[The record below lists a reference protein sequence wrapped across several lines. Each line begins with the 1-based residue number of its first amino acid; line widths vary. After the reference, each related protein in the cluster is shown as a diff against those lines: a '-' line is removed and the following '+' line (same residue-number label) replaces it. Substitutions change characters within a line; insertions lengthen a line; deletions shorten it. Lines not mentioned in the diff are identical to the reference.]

1 MKALFSTALL
11 SITLGTSIAQAQQG
25 PSAAGLPFSDRAFN
39 CGAYKSSELDS
50 MSQLDLE
57 ETYCSY
63 RVSVRLEAKREV
75 EYKVGYAK
83 DPENFEE
90 VLKFSRRLQ
99 QQCTREIKKTI
110 NVLSRRF
117 PGPVPNCSIMW
128 KAVSKQAAQ
137 GGTV

>member
-11 SITLGTSIAQAQQG
+11 LITLSTSIAQAQQG
-25 PSAAGLPFSDRAFN
+25 PSAAGLPLSTRAFN
-39 CGAYKSSELDS
+39 CGTYKLSELDS

-83 DPENFEE
+83 DPEDFKEM
-90 VLKFSRRLQ
+90 LKFSRRLQ
-99 QQCTREIKKTI
+99 QECTREIKKTI
-110 NVLSRRF
+110 NVLSKRF
-117 PGPVPNCSIMW
+117 PGPVPDCSIMW
-128 KAVSKQAAQ
+128 KAVSKQATE
-137 GGTV
+137 GGKV

>member
-1 MKALFSTALL
+1 MKALFNTALL
-11 SITLGTSIAQAQQG
+11 SITLVTSIAQAQQA
-25 PSAAGLPFSDRAFN
+25 PSAAGLPLSDRAFN
-39 CGAYKSSELDS
+39 CGAYKSSELYS

-110 NVLSRRF
+110 SVLSRRF
-117 PGPVPNCSIMW
+117 PGPVPDCSIMW

-137 GGTV
+137 GGVV